1 MSDKQK
7 TIKTEASISGVGLH
21 TGKEVTLTF
30 KPAKENTGIIFI
42 RKDYNN
48 AKVKADI
55 NNVSDTSR
63 GTNLKE
69 NGVEVRTVE
78 HVLAAVA
85 GLMID
90 NIIIELGSPETPI
103 LDGSSQPYI
112 DVFLKAGIEEQR
124 AEKKYLELKENI
136 YYSDPAQKIELIA
149 IPDDHYNLNVMID
162 YDTKVLGSQNAYLSN
177 IEDFKNE
184 IAKSRTFVF
193 LHELEYLVNNN
204 LIKGGDLNNAIVF
217 VNRLVSD
224 EELTRLAE
232 LFQRPKVD
240 VKEEGILNNVDLYFY
255 NEPARH
261 KLLDVVGDLALL
273 GMPLKAKI
281 IANRPGHKSNVEFAK
296 LLKKKIQNNQKN
308 AVPQF
313 DTLNPLYDIN
323 KIKEILPH
331 RPPFLLIDKILE
343 MSKTHVVGMK
353 NVSMNE
359 PYFVGHFPKEPI
371 MPGVLQVEA
380 MAQAGGVLAL
390 NSVPDPDN
398 YLTYF
403 LKIDKVRFKRKVI
416 PGDTLIFKLDLISP
430 MRRGIVHMKGNG
442 YVGDKVVIEA
452 EMMAQIIKK
461 NK

>member
-1 MSDKQK
+1 MSNKQK
-7 TIKTEASISGVGLH
+7 TIKSEVSISGVGLH
-21 TGKEVTLTF
+21 TGEKVNLTF

-42 RKDYNN
+42 RKDLDN

-55 NNVSDTSR
+55 DNVFDTSR
-63 GTNLKE
+63 GTSLKE
-69 NGVEVRTVE
+69 NNVEARTVE
-78 HVLAAVA
+78 HVLAAIA

-90 NIIIELGSPETPI
+90 NIIIELESPETPI
-103 LDGSSQPYI
+103 LDGSSQPYV
-112 DVFLKAGIEEQR
+112 DVLLKAGIEEQ
-124 AEKKYLELKENI
+124 KTGKNYLELKENV
-136 YYSDPAQKIELIA
+136 YFSDPEQKTELIA
-149 IPDDHYNLNVMID
+149 IPDDHYSLNVMID
-162 YDTKVLGSQNAYLSN
+162 YETKVLSSQNAYLNN
-177 IEDFKNE
+177 IEDFNAE

-193 LHELEYLVNNN
+193 LHELEYLVKNN
-204 LIKGGDLNNAIVF
+204 LIKGGDINNAIVF

-224 EELTRLAE
+224 DELSRLAKI
-232 LFQRPKVD
+232 FQRPKVN

-281 IANRPGHKSNVEFAK
+281 IASRPGHKSNVEFAK
-296 LLKKKIQNNQKN
+296 LLKKKIQKKQKN
-308 AVPQF
+308 EVPQF

-359 PYFVGHFPKEPI
+359 PYFVGHFPKEPV